1 MKNIHHMNQN
11 ELIDYIVKLR
21 HEININRSII
31 DNLQEQIDIHKH
43 FNAVLKNKVKAF
55 EVTSKF

>member
-1 MKNIHHMNQN
+1 MNQN

-43 FNAVLKNKVKAF
+43 FNSVLKNKVKVF